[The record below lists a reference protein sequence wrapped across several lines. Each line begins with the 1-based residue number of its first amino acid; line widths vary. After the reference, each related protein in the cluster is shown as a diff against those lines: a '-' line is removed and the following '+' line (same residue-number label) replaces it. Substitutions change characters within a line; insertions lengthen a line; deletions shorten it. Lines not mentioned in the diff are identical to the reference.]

1 VNWIYSLNR
10 WYDDLDDTH
19 PNLRF
24 LLCFIPMGIF
34 ITLIFQNYSV
44 KLSLLGLLGMALFA
58 VLRIIPFVFPQKT
71 QS

>member
-1 VNWIYSLNR
+1 
-10 WYDDLDDTH
+10 
-19 PNLRF
+19 
-24 LLCFIPMGIF
+24 MGIF